1 MASIAQLR
9 HRVHLCSQ
17 KDVVVEGTLRLNREG
32 VLSMWAMI
40 EAKASSAFA
49 PTGAVVNDQRNKR
62 THIITTRYHRDLDI
76 SVMAWIYEAR
86 LKSAPRWFKV
96 LKVTQSEQGGS
107 EFFKFDCRIVE
118 SAADI
123 VEPAPEKDHHNSPVL
138 GLPPGVKL

>member
-1 MASIAQLR
+1 MTSIAQLR

-32 VLSMWAMI
+32 VLSMWAMV
-40 EAKASSAFA
+40 EAKAASAFA

-62 THIITTRYHRDLDI
+62 THIITTRYHRDLDV

-107 EFFKFDCRIVE
+107 EFFKFECRIVE

-123 VEPAPEKDHHNSPVL
+123 VEPVPEKDQHPSLVM

>member
-49 PTGAVVNDQRNKR
+49 TTGAAVNDQRNKR

-107 EFFKFDCRIVE
+107 EFFKFDCRIIE

-123 VEPAPEKDHHNSPVL
+123 VEPAPEKDHHHSPVL